1 MRRRLIF
8 ALCLITV
15 GTVCAFLFRHWL
27 PTLASAE
34 GVFVDRQLSLTLLVL
49 GTLFVAAQFLIAIVI
64 AGRRDAGTSHD
75 SSRDSAKLG
84 WAWVSIIVGIFAVIE
99 FTGARA
105 LKTTRTLA
113 EREPIQL
120 EVTGMQFQWYFR
132 YPGADGAF
140 GTTKPELVDASV
152 GNPLGL
158 DPADPD
164 SKDDIVSTYA
174 IVPIGHTIDVNL
186 HAQDVIHSLFVPA
199 FRIKQD
205 AVPGMNTQ
213 VRFTPTQTGNYE
225 VACAELCGIG
235 HFRMNTRI
243 KVVDEAEYAH
253 WLAQHTRT
261 Q

>member
-1 MRRRLIF
+1 MRRRLTF
-8 ALCLITV
+8 ALCVITV

-27 PTLASAE
+27 PALASAE
-34 GVFVDRQLSLTLLVL
+34 GVFVDRQFRLTLLVL
-49 GTLFVAAQFLIAIVI
+49 GTLFVAAQFLLAIVI
-64 AGRRDAGTSHD
+64 SGRRDRETSLHSSPGT
-75 SSRDSAKLG
+75 AKLG
-84 WAWVSIIVGIFAVIE
+84 WAWVSIVVSIFAVIE

-105 LKTTRTLA
+105 LKTARNLA
-113 EREPIQL
+113 ERKPIQL

-132 YPGADGAF
+132 YPGTDGAF
-140 GTTKPELVDASV
+140 GTTKPELIDASV

-158 DPADPD
+158 DPSDPD
-164 SKDDIVSTYA
+164 TNDDIVSTYA
-174 IVPIGHTIDVNL
+174 VVPIGHTIEISL
-186 HAQDVIHSLFVPA
+186 RAQDVIHSFFVPA

-225 VACAELCGIG
+225 VACAELCGLG

-243 KVVDEAEYAH
+243 KVVEEAEYAQ
-253 WLAQHTRT
+253 WLAQHVRT